1 MSFFLIVTIVN
12 FRVFKTIREYGR
24 LKRTHVFCEDEENKL
39 YRKFLDTWKDYYTR
53 KKEKA
58 LIKSKKKLEQVNFY
72 LCCRYR
78 YKYFFLKIMD
88 PDLTNKIYSKKA
100 QTYFEVDEDFDMAKE
115 MTKIK
120 EKKRFQRKL
129 KDGKI
134 EEKCVK

>member
-1 MSFFLIVTIVN
+1 
-12 FRVFKTIREYGR
+12 
-24 LKRTHVFCEDEENKL
+24 
-39 YRKFLDTWKDYYTR
+39 
-53 KKEKA
+53 
-58 LIKSKKKLEQVNFY
+58 
-72 LCCRYR
+72 
-78 YKYFFLKIMD
+78 MD

-100 QTYFEVDEDFDMAKE
+100 QTYFEVDEDFDMEKE